1 MGKHSNKTNQGG
13 YEPSD
18 TSSRSTRKTP
28 TWGKVSAAAMAKA
41 KKRAATSKSDGETG
55 VGSGE
60 DSNGS
65 GEDNTQAVR
74 ASEKGKGRKDDS
86 SDQGGDD
93 KEGGDKESN
102 EDDDLG
108 VGDGSVAGDDESSE
122 TRSTSAKTPPRARQ
136 YNDLAAPARRG
147 AELRAPLKLKP
158 PPRVPSEEAN
168 DNPVE
173 RAMVTEAERDDGENR
188 GGRAAKGEDIAPKE
202 LKNAKKRVSRGA
214 LCSIA
219 GWKSCQDADVTQRDE
234 AGEPIYE
241 QVIPPTAKVITP
253 AWEEGFAKNW
263 SSWGA
268 AYNLDFWS
276 KASQDAYGTH
286 LARMSD
292 DDIKNHLF
300 KNTCDYSKNLRS
312 LGRHRQTN
320 LIVLRE
326 NARKQVGLEDE
337 KYDFL
342 IAPGAQSP
350 ELSDG
355 ESGAT
360 KGVIYR
366 TRIEPAFMSEEV
378 AKLKGVLDRAA
389 KFQSDND
396 VRISYVK
403 QGYSAKAN
411 GVITYH
417 RR

>member
-108 VGDGSVAGDDESSE
+108 VGDG
-122 TRSTSAKTPPRARQ
+122 
-136 YNDLAAPARRG
+136 
-147 AELRAPLKLKP
+147 
-158 PPRVPSEEAN
+158 VPSEEAN

-173 RAMVTEAERDDGENR
+173 RAMVTDAERDDGENR

-202 LKNAKKRVSRGA
+202 LKNAKNRVSRGA

-219 GWKSCQDADVTQRDE
+219 GWKSCQDADVTQHDE

-268 AYNLDFWS
+268 TYNLEFRS

-300 KNTCDYSKNLRS
+300 KNTWDYLSQPLFLRVFTFYS
-312 LGRHRQTN
+312 GYDS
-320 LIVLRE
+320 
-326 NARKQVGLEDE
+326 VGV
-337 KYDFL
+337 
-342 IAPGAQSP
+342 GS
-350 ELSDG
+350 
-355 ESGAT
+355 
-360 KGVIYR
+360 
-366 TRIEPAFMSEEV
+366 
-378 AKLKGVLDRAA
+378 
-389 KFQSDND
+389 
-396 VRISYVK
+396 
-403 QGYSAKAN
+403 
-411 GVITYH
+411 
-417 RR
+417 